1 MATPDYHLSPDVDQ
15 IHRAYLSHRSQLQ
28 ETISRARAALEA
40 MLQIMDNPDA
50 ITDAEEHMR
59 VYSANFA
66 LLNTMQFT
74 GPSAGMQI

>member
-1 MATPDYHLSPDVDQ
+1 
-15 IHRAYLSHRSQLQ
+15 
-28 ETISRARAALEA
+28 